1 MLWSNISWA
10 VSVCPLSLLAPFPQF
25 IAPHHRPSVRP
36 TTDPPLSPSFVRCPK
51 QSRRGLRCNGEE
63 SERERDD
70 YLSGHKDSPS
80 ESRSGEEGRK
90 SAAKA
95 ERGNLI
101 PESHSMMS

>member
-25 IAPHHRPSVRP
+25 IAPSVRPSVGRP
-36 TTDPPLSPSFVRCPK
+36 ILLSSPSFVRCPK

-63 SERERDD
+63 SEGEMTI
-70 YLSGHKDSPS
+70 YLVIKTLQVKAD
-80 ESRSGEEGRK
+80 RAIEEGRVK

-95 ERGNLI
+95 ENLI
-101 PESHSMMS
+101 PESRSMIS